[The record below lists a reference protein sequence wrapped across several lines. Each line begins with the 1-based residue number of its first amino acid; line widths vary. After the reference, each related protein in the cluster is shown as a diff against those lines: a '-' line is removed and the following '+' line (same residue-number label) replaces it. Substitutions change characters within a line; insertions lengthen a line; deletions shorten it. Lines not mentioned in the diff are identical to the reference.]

1 MKKFLKNNLVVIICF
16 LFLFTLANIGL
27 YKEFRERNNN
37 YKSQEKYIENCKD
50 MEYET
55 PEAEAY
61 CKNLLENGVQKFGF
75 FYVFGDLIGYLDDTG
90 ISLRLIS
97 GIVLLIP
104 CIYELTKLKKKIP
117 YNYMIREDY
126 QKYKR
131 RVFVSGYKYLWL
143 IPSILIF
150 LILAVSIFTNFNF
163 TAIGNYWEIES
174 IRNVPL
180 FLGCYILQAIL
191 ISGIYIN
198 IVLCV
203 TRKYKNFFIAL
214 IISALAIL
222 GTELILEV
230 GVGGILFDKIFH
242 IGSFSYLFN
251 IMEIYLLNDSMG
263 ILPRIG
269 FLLGIYIVS
278 LIPVYLLYKNKEKY
292 VLDCER

>member
-16 LFLFTLANIGL
+16 LVLFTLASIGL

-37 YKSQEKYIENCKD
+37 YKMAEKNIENCKSA
-50 MEYET
+50 EYKT
-55 PEAEAY
+55 PEYEAY
-61 CKNLLENGVQKFGF
+61 CKNLLENGYQKFGF
-75 FYVFGDLIGYLDDTG
+75 FDVLGDLVSWQLSETNLGTISVIG
-90 ISLRLIS
+90 
-97 GIVLLIP
+97 LLIP

-126 QKYKR
+126 QKYQR
-131 RVFVSGYKYLWL
+131 RVFKSGYKYLWL

-150 LILAVSIFTNFNF
+150 LIVAVSIFTNFNF
-163 TAIGNYWEIES
+163 TSVDSLWKIDS
-174 IRNVPL
+174 VKNVAL
-180 FLGCYILQAIL
+180 FLGCYILQTIL
-191 ISGIYIN
+191 ISGLYIN
-198 IVLCV
+198 IVLSV

-222 GTELILEV
+222 GTELILEI

-242 IGSFSYLFN
+242 MGSFSYLFN
-251 IMEIYLLNDSMG
+251 IMDIYLLNDSMG
-263 ILPRIG
+263 ILPRII